1 MNEMLIKDYD
11 IIKTKLSEL
20 SSLEFFSLDTEF
32 VRKTTF
38 YPQPCLIQFADL
50 NTAFAI
56 DVTES
61 IKTDQWL
68 KTKECIKN
76 FFLNTNSV
84 AVIHAA
90 DQDAELLIHEFG
102 LPNYLFDTQLA
113 ARFIGF
119 SSPPSYAAIVEH
131 YFGLT
136 LGKELQF
143 SDWDKRPLSREHIEY
158 AISDVTYLSRLYPV
172 ILQDLIKLGRLEW
185 FLEDSSHN
193 KKKYLKTKKDSYV
206 ELKKA
211 LNKLSSIDQILMC
224 YKILEAR
231 DMVAKK
237 RNIAK
242 RFIIKDDSIIHF
254 LHSNKDIRSL
264 NMTDNCKND
273 FTVFFHQLEET
284 KCEWEKNV
292 TEIIEEHK
300 EHPHGY
306 KKDKKFFHIKSLLRD
321 AAKSINVADDLIA
334 TTKDINKIIAGK
346 QSRVNSGWR
355 YEVLGKKLG
364 LPLYQNPLKSGE

>member
-1 MNEMLIKDYD
+1 MNEMPIKDHD

-20 SSLEFFSLDTEF
+20 NSLEFFSLDTEF

-38 YPQPCLIQFADL
+38 YPQPCLIQFAYL

-56 DVTES
+56 DIIES
-61 IKTDQWL
+61 INTEQWIE
-68 KTKECIKN
+68 TKECIKN

-90 DQDAELLIHEFG
+90 DQDAELLMHEFG

-131 YFGLT
+131 YFGLK

-143 SDWDKRPLSREHIEY
+143 SDWDKRPLSPEHIEY
-158 AISDVTYLSRLYPV
+158 AISDVTYLSKLYPI

-185 FLEDSSHN
+185 FLEDSSHK
-193 KKKYLKTKKDSYV
+193 KKKYLNPKQDSYM

-211 LNKLSSIDQILMC
+211 LNKLSSVDQILMC
-224 YKILEAR
+224 YKILEVR
-231 DMVAKK
+231 DILAKK

-254 LHSNKDIRSL
+254 LHSNQNIESL
-264 NMTDNCKND
+264 NVTASCKND
-273 FTVFFHQLEET
+273 FSLFFYQLDET
-284 KCEWEKNV
+284 KGEWEKNV
-292 TEIIEEHK
+292 MEIAEDHK
-300 EHPHGY
+300 DHQYRY
-306 KKDKKFFHIKSLLRD
+306 KKDKTFFHIKSLLRD
-321 AAKSINVADDLIA
+321 TAKSIDIADDLIA
-334 TTKDINKIIAGK
+334 TTKDIHKIIAGK
-346 QSRVNSGWR
+346 QSSVSSGWR

-364 LPLYQNPLKSGE
+364 LPPC